1 MVLGEKLFFDWFAGK
16 GTRHFLED
24 KERMRAARA
33 MGGMPRRPLELTGPG
48 GGMQRAS
55 IAPASFP
62 FHGGGMVRPRH
73 QEVIYPPSY
82 DPRRR
87 PCPQHH
93 HPGGG
98 HMYEPRH
105 HRHARHNPRRIERR
119 PYPRGGGRPD
129 YEPDDGMIHGGYHDY
144 DDNLDGS
151 VISSISSSDDD
162 DDDDDEDGHGYD
174 PDITS
179 VGGYSYARH
188 RPRPGRH
195 RGHHHARH
203 PGGGGGGYRGDGVRY
218 GGDPRGYGGHPH
230 RAYGGGPGGYGHHHH
245 HHHHPEE
252 MMSVYGTHTSDGS
265 TY

>member
-144 DDNLDGS
+144 DDNLDATLAIARARGAIGAIIMRGILVVAAGGIEAMVCGTV
-151 VISSISSSDDD
+151 VILGAMGD
-162 DDDDDEDGHGYD
+162 
-174 PDITS
+174 TRT
-179 VGGYSYARH
+179 VRTAGG
-188 RPRPGRH
+188 
-195 RGHHHARH
+195 
-203 PGGGGGGYRGDGVRY
+203 
-218 GGDPRGYGGHPH
+218 
-230 RAYGGGPGGYGHHHH
+230 RAG
-245 HHHHPEE
+245 
-252 MMSVYGTHTSDGS
+252 MVIIIIIIIIRRR
-265 TY
+265 